1 MQKQLEGNKM
11 WTVVPTAYA
20 LLVNLDVFSIYYL
33 GKKNVSCIFII
44 IAISLCMI
52 LTCIYVRI

>member
-1 MQKQLEGNKM
+1 MVMQKQLEGNKM

-33 GKKNVSCIFII
+33 GKKKMSRVF
-44 IAISLCMI
+44 L
-52 LTCIYVRI
+52 LLLQYLYV